1 MNSNTSQRTWVS
13 SVTISLP
20 SPLSLLHT
28 PATFSCFILMLHPS
42 LFLFLDHRRTP
53 DLGEIVFHLGT
64 QDTVATMAWHYHEPR
79 TITNLKILP
88 VPFSITTEDDVPV
101 DIKVHCV
108 QLQSINQ
115 SFTQAVNQSINQS
128 IHQSINLYQSINQS
142 INPSINQFLS
152 IN

>member
-1 MNSNTSQRTWVS
+1 
-13 SVTISLP
+13 
-20 SPLSLLHT
+20 
-28 PATFSCFILMLHPS
+28 MLHPS
-42 LFLFLDHRRTP
+42 LFLFLDGPRTP

-115 SFTQAVNQSINQS
+115 SFTQSVNQSIKQPIHQSINSYQSINQLINQS
-128 IHQSINLYQSINQS
+128 IHINQL
-142 INPSINQFLS
+142 IN
-152 IN
+152 

>member
-1 MNSNTSQRTWVS
+1 MNSNTAQRTWVS
-13 SVTISLP
+13 SVTIPLQ

-28 PATFSCFILMLHPS
+28 HASSYSCFILMLHPS
-42 LFLFLDHRRTP
+42 LFFFLDHRRTP

-64 QDTVATMAWHYHEPR
+64 QDTVATMAWHYREPR

-115 SFTQAVNQSINQS
+115 SFTQSVNQSINS
-128 IHQSINLYQSINQS
+128 YQSINQS
-142 INPSINQFLS
+142 INPSINQFLHQTK
-152 IN
+152 